1 VLVTMEGIGVSC
13 TFHVHG
19 KVVLKRQV
27 SIESTRQDIAA
38 KYLDNG

>member
-1 VLVTMEGIGVSC
+1 MLVTMEGIGVSC
-13 TFHVHG
+13 TFHVRE

-27 SIESTRQDIAA
+27 SIESMRRDIAA